1 MALHREDVVC
11 ELVLEGPLEHAQ
23 PGSNTQGGAAGAKSH
38 QGGKQGSVWEMS
50 RGQVRLE
57 NRGLRRVKG
66 QMERSRVGASWA
78 KLTLSGGWR
87 WRAQPSEQQCVQVSA
102 LAQGSKEGWADR
114 PRRGGP
120 GWRDRNPGT

>member
-23 PGSNTQGGAAGAKSH
+23 PGSNTQGGAAAAKSH

-66 QMERSRVGASWA
+66 ENG
-78 KLTLSGGWR
+78 KKPGGCLLGQAHAFR
-87 WRAQPSEQQCVQVSA
+87 G
-102 LAQGSKEGWADR
+102 LAMAR
-114 PRRGGP
+114 PAI
-120 GWRDRNPGT
+120 